1 MTTRGPRFRPRP
13 YPEGMLFDLRGRG
26 RRRAVQAIYLTLA
39 ILMGG
44 GLVFFGIGGE
54 TSGGLFDAISGDNST
69 QSTSDTFSKRVENLE
84 KQTKAQPQNETAWA
98 NLARARFQQAGT
110 GDFYDQNNNT
120 FTDKGKEELRRAAAA
135 WDRYLAL
142 EPAKPDDRTATLMVQ
157 AFGPTG
163 LNELDK
169 AVAAQ
174 ELVVDAREPSSGL
187 FANLA
192 ALAYTAGQTRK
203 GDLAADKAVSLA
215 DKDRRDQVRGQL
227 DSIKEQ
233 AASEA
238 LKQATGQTG

>member
-1 MTTRGPRFRPRP
+1 
-13 YPEGMLFDLRGRG
+13 MLFDLRGRG

-44 GLVFFGIGGE
+44 GLIFFGIGGN
-54 TSGGLFDAISGDNST
+54 TSGGLFDAIGGNNST
-69 QSTSDTFSKRVENLE
+69 QSTSDTFSKRVALYQ
-84 KQTKAQPQNETAWA
+84 KQVEAQPKNEIAWA

-110 GDFYDQNNNT
+110 GDFYDQGTGT
-120 FTDKGKEELRRAAAA
+120 FTDKGKAELRKAGLA
-135 WDRYLAL
+135 WSKYLAL
-142 EPAKPDDRTATLMVQ
+142 NPKKPDDRTASLMVQ
-157 AFGPTG
+157 AYGPTG
-163 LNELDK
+163 LNQLDN

-174 ELVVDAREPSSGL
+174 EVVVDARPPSSGL

-192 ALAYTAGQTRK
+192 ALAYAAGQTRK

-227 DSIKEQ
+227 DSVKEQ

-238 LKQATGQTG
+238 LKQAQGQSG